1 VTLLYRM
8 LVQLQPPADA
18 ATVNV
23 VLRAAVR
30 AGAIPRPVGEY
41 AQAALHLPAL
51 RLRDVM
57 VPRVDVV
64 AIPQDCSAV
73 DAAHQMAESGR
84 KRLPVYRGTIDHPVG
99 VVHALDLAC
108 ALATTPARDLPQ
120 VAALARPAPKLPES
134 LALVEA
140 IQAMRRQAAH
150 LVLITDELGGFAGLA
165 TLEDVLEQLIG
176 PIPDEYADEGR
187 DAIRVVDNGVAVVG
201 AAAGLHEIER
211 VLDVRLPRGN
221 FSSIGGLVYDYLKRV
236 PRPGDSVELPG
247 VRIEVLSVDGT
258 RLREL
263 QIRTG
268 PAIAQTARLLE
279 VGIGKEVVCGADVV
293 GRVEHL
299 VGDPKSARVK
309 EFVVRLK
316 DRSVVVPLDVVER
329 TDEGVVY
336 LTMQGC
342 NFDQLPEYA
351 PQAVALG
358 TAVTAIDGPMGTV
371 RHVLVDRATGA
382 VTHIVVRTSW
392 LLVPRDIVVPLTWA
406 RSITP
411 ESIELAARRDEL
423 LELPEFHSDDEIR
436 PAILRRL
443 AQDARFDGVDRYTL
457 TVEVQGGVVRL
468 GGRVRT
474 AELKRAAEELAASV
488 PGVVSVT
495 NEAIADDELA
505 DSLKHALRA
514 AGVQVE
520 DLDVSVLLGQV
531 KLRGHAATPDDSRR
545 AEQLARSFP
554 GVQSVVNQL
563 AIEQPHAVG

>member
-1 VTLLYRM
+1 MLYR
-8 LVQLQPPADA
+8 LVAQLQPPPDA
-18 ATVNV
+18 QTVN
-23 VLRAAVR
+23 LLLQAAARV
-30 AGAIPRPVGEY
+30 GAIPRPVGDY
-41 AQAALHLPAL
+41 LQAALQLPEL
-51 RLRDVM
+51 RLHDVM

-64 AIPQDCSAV
+64 AISEQSSVV
-73 DAAHQMAESGR
+73 DAARRMAESGR
-84 KRLPVYRGTIDHPVG
+84 KRLPVYRDTIDQPVG
-99 VVHALDLAC
+99 VVHAVDLAG
-108 ALATTPARDLPQ
+108 ALASTPADDLPN
-120 VAALARPAPKLPES
+120 AGALARPALTLPES

-140 IQAMRRQAAH
+140 VQAMRSQAAH
-150 LVLITDELGGFAGLA
+150 LVLVTDNIGGFAGLV
-165 TLEDVLEQLIG
+165 TLEDVLEQLVG

-187 DAIRVVDNGVAVVG
+187 DAIRVVDNGVAIVG

-211 VLDVRLPRGN
+211 ALDVRLPRGS
-221 FSSIGGLVYDYLKRV
+221 FASIGGLVYDHLKRV
-236 PRPGDSVELPG
+236 PRTGDTVELPG
-247 VRIEVLSVDGT
+247 VQIKVLSVDRS

-263 QIRTG
+263 EIRTVAALAEA
-268 PAIAQTARLLE
+268 PRLLD

-309 EFVVRLK
+309 EFVVRLQNH
-316 DRSVVVPLDVVER
+316 SVVVPMDLVER

-336 LTMQGC
+336 LTAAGC
-342 NFDQLPEYA
+342 SFERFPVYA
-351 PQAVALG
+351 PRSVALG
-358 TAVTAIDGPMGTV
+358 TTVTSLDGPVGTV
-371 RHVLVDRATGA
+371 RHVVVDRATGA

-436 PAILRRL
+436 SGILRRL

-457 TVEVQGGVVRL
+457 TVEVQGGAVRL

-474 AELKRAAEELAASV
+474 AELKRAAEELAANV

-495 NEAIADDELA
+495 NQAIADDELA
-505 DSLKHALRA
+505 ISLEHALRA

-520 DLDVSVLLGQV
+520 DLEVSVLLGQV
-531 KLRGHAATPDDSRR
+531 KLRGHTLTPDDSRR
-545 AEQLARSFP
+545 AEQLVRGFP

-563 AIEQPHAVG
+563 AVEQPHVVG

>member
-1 VTLLYRM
+1 
-8 LVQLQPPADA
+8 
-18 ATVNV
+18 
-23 VLRAAVR
+23 
-30 AGAIPRPVGEY
+30 
-41 AQAALHLPAL
+41 
-51 RLRDVM
+51 
-57 VPRVDVV
+57 
-64 AIPQDCSAV
+64 
-73 DAAHQMAESGR
+73 
-84 KRLPVYRGTIDHPVG
+84 
-99 VVHALDLAC
+99 
-108 ALATTPARDLPQ
+108 
-120 VAALARPAPKLPES
+120 
-134 LALVEA
+134 
-140 IQAMRRQAAH
+140 
-150 LVLITDELGGFAGLA
+150 
-165 TLEDVLEQLIG
+165 
-176 PIPDEYADEGR
+176 
-187 DAIRVVDNGVAVVG
+187 
-201 AAAGLHEIER
+201 
-211 VLDVRLPRGN
+211 
-221 FSSIGGLVYDYLKRV
+221 
-236 PRPGDSVELPG
+236 
-247 VRIEVLSVDGT
+247 
-258 RLREL
+258 
-263 QIRTG
+263 
-268 PAIAQTARLLE
+268 
-279 VGIGKEVVCGADVV
+279 
-293 GRVEHL
+293 
-299 VGDPKSARVK
+299 
-309 EFVVRLK
+309 
-316 DRSVVVPLDVVER
+316 
-329 TDEGVVY
+329 
-336 LTMQGC
+336 MQGC

-520 DLDVSVLLGQV
+520 DLEVSVLLGQV